1 MKKIIAIAI
10 KDTLVRFASPSE
22 WLFFVLLPILFTVI
36 LGSATGSVSDSR
48 VRLPV
53 VDQAQTE
60 LSGQLISEL
69 QKSSA
74 VRLEAQTL
82 SKARSDFDSRKN
94 SAVLIIPADFKFAVG
109 TGPDSTLTTGKTPS
123 LQMLEQPNNMDALIS
138 EQAVQAAVSRIS
150 SLSQIAEQSAAE
162 AEKIQ
167 PFASADD
174 RQTYY
179 DAALKKAQSELE
191 AAPSRLTLVQGNT
204 RDTIEYDPRANS
216 SAGQLITWVFIPLLG
231 LSGTFAYER
240 QQGTLRRILTTPTR
254 KSTYL
259 IGTITGQVLTALVQM
274 AILIG
279 FGMLVLH
286 VKWGSSPLALFIMML
301 ASALAAAAM
310 GTMLGAFVKTESQ
323 ASGLSVML
331 GMVMALLGG
340 CWYPLELFPQTVRT
354 AVKILPTTWSMQGML
369 DIVLRCG
376 GVSAVLPEAG
386 VLLGFAVVFFTIGV
400 LRFRY
405 E

>member
-60 LSGQLISEL
+60 LSGQLISDL

-94 SAVLIIPADFKFAVG
+94 SAVLIIPADF
-109 TGPDSTLTTGKTPS
+109 TLTTGKTPS

-167 PFASADD
+167 PFASAGD

-191 AAPSRLTLVQGNT
+191 VAPSRLTLVQGNT
-204 RDTIEYDPRANS
+204 KDTIDYDPRANS

-274 AILIG
+274 TILIG

-369 DIVLRCG
+369 DIVLRGG

>member
-69 QKSSA
+69 EKSSA
-74 VRLEAQTL
+74 VRLDAQTL
-82 SKARSDFDSRKN
+82 AKAQSDFDSRKN
-94 SAVLIIPADFKFAVG
+94 SAVLIIPAGF
-109 TGPDSTLTTGKTPS
+109 TLTTGETPS

-162 AEKIQ
+162 TEKIQ
-167 PFASADD
+167 PFASAGD

-179 DAALKKAQSELE
+179 DAALKQAQSELE
-191 AAPSRLTLVQGNT
+191 TAPSRLTLVQGNT

-274 AILIG
+274 TILIG

-310 GTMLGAFVKTESQ
+310 GTMLGAFVRTESQ

-340 CWYPLELFPQTVRT
+340 CWYPLELFPQTVHT

-369 DIVLRCG
+369 DIVLRGG
-376 GVSAVLPEAG
+376 GVNAVLPEAG